1 MRRKARDYVLFLEDI
16 TSAIRK
22 IERYTSGKG
31 VRELGKE
38 DMVLD
43 AVIRNFEI
51 IGEAVKNIPPS
62 VRNRYPEVAWKE
74 AAAFRDVLIHNY
86 FGINVEGVQD
96 TIANNLPALKKGVSR
111 ALRGERAAA
120 RAVSSRR
127 SPATGGH

>member
-1 MRRKARDYVLFLEDI
+1 MLKKVRDHVLFLEEI
-16 TSAIRK
+16 ASAIRK
-22 IERYTSGKG
+22 IEKYTSGEG

-51 IGEAVKNIPPS
+51 IGEAAKNIPSS
-62 VRNRYPEVAWKE
+62 VRNRYPDVSWKE

-86 FGINVEGVQD
+86 FGINVEGVRD
-96 TIANNLPALKKGVSR
+96 TIANNLPALKKGISR

-120 RAVSSRR
+120 RAGNR
-127 SPATGGH
+127 GGKTP